1 MKIPSATTGFHR
13 SGRALRLLSLAASF
27 LLLGAISAC
36 GPSEAEI
43 LRDENEELRYALERA
58 NEAIEIAAGQ
68 IESAQAYL
76 GGSYEDIS
84 YALSAIDIPER
95 VEEP

>member
-1 MKIPSATTGFHR
+1 MKSSSASSGFPS
-13 SGRALRLLSLAASF
+13 LRHARRWPSLAASLF
-27 LLLGAISAC
+27 LLSAMSAC
-36 GPSEAEI
+36 GPSEADI

-58 NEAIEIAAGQ
+58 NETIETAAGQ

-84 YALSAIDIPER
+84 YALQTIDIPER